1 MNCLSYPNPIL
12 VELKR
17 KNTELSCYIFL
28 LRFFSGLFRWNY
40 HEMEKKTPFNFSVF
54 LCRVL
59 IGISFTLMDFRN
71 KNLKSFIHDYTSLL
85 NLLIGN
91 PSQSFKST
99 HLISTPVNEKFN
111 QNLQH
116 FFHFHV
122 LAYSS

>member
-28 LRFFSGLFRWNY
+28 LRFFPVCLDGNIKKWKRKPPSNFYLF
-40 HEMEKKTPFNFSVF
+40 F
-54 LCRVL
+54 CRVI

-85 NLLIGN
+85 NLSIGN

>member
-28 LRFFSGLFRWNY
+28 LRFFPVCLDGNI
-40 HEMEKKTPFNFSVF
+40 HEMEKKTPSNFSLF
-54 LCRVL
+54 FCRVV
-59 IGISFTLMDFRN
+59 IGISCTCGF
-71 KNLKSFIHDYTSLL
+71 KKQKSQEFIQNSISLL
-85 NLLIGN
+85 YLSIGN

-111 QNLQH
+111 QN
-116 FFHFHV
+116 
-122 LAYSS
+122 